1 MWLLAL
7 LEHCTPE
14 HLQALAKQSLSP
26 TPMSGTSRCLQAAG
40 TADTLREL
48 GAQYGMRVQVTDL
61 LGDANNTNGNVSSSE
76 VGLPACFVCRARA
89 GSQMQT

>member
-1 MWLLAL
+1 
-7 LEHCTPE
+7 
-14 HLQALAKQSLSP
+14 
-26 TPMSGTSRCLQAAG
+26 LQAAG

-61 LGDANNTNGNVSSSE
+61 LGDASNTNGNVSSSE
-76 VGLPACFVCRARA
+76 VGLPACFMRRARA